1 MLSPTLEV
9 MRPSIAPCS
18 VSNSCSRCRRPWW
31 NRLQA
36 RTETRESRARTTTGP
51 SMKRTKVSTRYRTGS
66 PSGADEG
73 RYEMIIFYKPHPC
86 GTRNVITTCGES
98 CHQWACG
105 GVAVAHLLGA
115 AENGVVEGGRRGAQH
130 TDLLRVHQTAA
141 LKLHPTVPEFYGRK
155 APCPVAL
162 GGLVAFITQAGQ
174 LSICPSK
181 RHGINIQ
188 KVYHFSEMISL
199 IVCSFNCTLLLSS
212 ECSPRRNNEAWR
224 EVDRVPEPSA
234 DVCRPCSRSSRRTC
248 TRQWSMSQCAP
259 AGEQQE
265 TDINTAARRRINIYQ
280 L

>member
-73 RYEMIIFYKPHPC
+73 RYEMIIFHKSDPC
-86 GTRNVITTCGES
+86 GTCNVISTCGES
-98 CHQWACG
+98 RHQWACG

-115 AENGVVEGGRRGAQH
+115 AENGVVEGRRRGAQH
-130 TDLLRVHQTAA
+130 TDLLWVHQTAA
-141 LKLHPTVPEFYGRK
+141 LKLHPTAPEFYGRK
-155 APCPVAL
+155 APCSVAL

-174 LSICPSK
+174 LSICQRDMASTYK
-181 RHGINIQ
+181 RFII
-188 KVYHFSEMISL
+188 SEIIIL
-199 IVCSFNCTLLLSS
+199 IVCSFNWL
-212 ECSPRRNNEAWR
+212 
-224 EVDRVPEPSA
+224 
-234 DVCRPCSRSSRRTC
+234 
-248 TRQWSMSQCAP
+248 CARYCWVVNVHH
-259 AGEQQE
+259 GKTMKHEE
-265 TDINTAARRRINIYQ
+265 K
-280 L
+280 